1 MCHTSSKSFIAPRR
15 KLKMVRRA
23 HLEQQRPEL
32 VSASIWRSTSWANST
47 VRSLLRP
54 SKRWERPSQCSC
66 LYGLTMLPLKKLRR
80 LPMSKRLLVV
90 DDEPNLLRAVA
101 ACLKT
106 EDYEVSTARS
116 GYEALMQLA
125 EAVPD
130 LIISDIRMPGMDGY
144 KLARQLRGSPRTA
157 LVPIVFLTAKDQTA
171 DRIEGFRA
179 GIDAYLTKPFEPDEL
194 IAVVNGILNRV
205 ERTHSQ
211 IARLVSSANEE
222 APISFQDEALTD
234 AENRVAVAVS
244 RGLSNKEIA
253 AELEISVRTVENHIS
268 HILDKKGFG
277 NRVEIARYVF
287 EQKD

>member
-1 MCHTSSKSFIAPRR
+1 
-15 KLKMVRRA
+15 
-23 HLEQQRPEL
+23 
-32 VSASIWRSTSWANST
+32 
-47 VRSLLRP
+47 
-54 SKRWERPSQCSC
+54 
-66 LYGLTMLPLKKLRR
+66 
-80 LPMSKRLLVV
+80 MSKRLLVV

-101 ACLKT
+101 ACLKA
-106 EDYEVSTARS
+106 EDYEVTTARS
-116 GYEALMQLA
+116 GQEALLRLA
-125 EAVPD
+125 ESIPD

-144 KLARQLRGSPRTA
+144 KLARQLRCSPRTA
-157 LVPIVFLTAKDQTA
+157 LVPIVFLTAKDETA

-194 IAVVNGILNRV
+194 IAVVNGILIRV

-211 IARLVSSANEE
+211 IARLVSSANAEE
-222 APISFQDEALTD
+222 AVSFQDEALTD

-268 HILDKKGFG
+268 HILDKKGFS

>member
-1 MCHTSSKSFIAPRR
+1 MK
-15 KLKMVRRA
+15 
-23 HLEQQRPEL
+23 
-32 VSASIWRSTSWANST
+32 
-47 VRSLLRP
+47 
-54 SKRWERPSQCSC
+54 
-66 LYGLTMLPLKKLRR
+66 
-80 LPMSKRLLVV
+80 SKRLLVI

-101 ACLKT
+101 ACLKA

-116 GYEALMQLA
+116 GHEALMQLA
-125 EAVPD
+125 EFVPD

-157 LVPIVFLTAKDQTA
+157 LVPIVFLSAKDETA
-171 DRIEGFRA
+171 DRIEGFHA

-194 IAVVNGILNRV
+194 IAVVNRILTRV

-211 IARLVSSANEE
+211 IAQLVSSANAEPE
-222 APISFQDEALTD
+222 TRFQDEALTD
-234 AENRVAVAVS
+234 AENRVALAVS

-268 HILDKKGFG
+268 HILDKKGFS

-287 EQKD
+287 EQKN

>member
-1 MCHTSSKSFIAPRR
+1 
-15 KLKMVRRA
+15 
-23 HLEQQRPEL
+23 
-32 VSASIWRSTSWANST
+32 
-47 VRSLLRP
+47 
-54 SKRWERPSQCSC
+54 
-66 LYGLTMLPLKKLRR
+66 ML
-80 LPMSKRLLVV
+80 MSKRLLVV

-116 GYEALMQLA
+116 GHEALMQLA
-125 EAVPD
+125 ESVPD

-157 LVPIVFLTAKDQTA
+157 LVPIVFLTAKDETA

-194 IAVVNGILNRV
+194 IAVVNAILHRV

-211 IARLVSSANEE
+211 IARLVSSGNAENRS
-222 APISFQDEALTD
+222 ASPQDEALTE
-234 AENRVAVAVS
+234 AENRVALAVS

-268 HILDKKGFG
+268 HILDKKGFS
-277 NRVEIARYVF
+277 NRVEIARYVL
-287 EQKD
+287 ERPQKSANDR